1 MKRMLYKLTKRV
13 IDVTAS
19 LCALMLLSPLL
30 VILALLIRKDGGPV
44 FYSQERIGLHGERFR
59 MWKFRSMRVDADE
72 IRERLLHQSDFDGPM
87 FKMKDDPRV
96 TEIGRFIRKHSI
108 DEIPQFFNVI
118 MGHMSLVG
126 PRPALPVEYAE
137 YCHEEAS
144 RLFTLPGITG
154 LWQVSGRSDLS
165 FKEMIELDKKYIE
178 SQSLLIDIKIMFK
191 TVWVMFDERASG
203 AY

>member
-1 MKRMLYKLTKRV
+1 MNRQVYKLIKRV

-19 LCALMLLSPLL
+19 LCALILLSPLL
-30 VILALLIRKDGGPV
+30 VILALLIKRDGGPI

-72 IRERLLHQSDFDGPM
+72 IRERLLHQNDFDGPM

-96 TEIGRFIRKHSI
+96 TKVGRFIRKHSI

-118 MGHMSLVG
+118 VGNMSLVG

-137 YCHEEAS
+137 YRHEEAS

-165 FKEMIELDKKYIE
+165 FSEMIELDKKYIAN
-178 SQSLLIDIKIMFK
+178 QSLLTDIKIMFK
-191 TVWVMFDERASG
+191 TVWVMLDEGASG

>member
-72 IRERLLHQSDFDGPM
+72 IRERLLHQSDFDGQCS
-87 FKMKDDPRV
+87 K
-96 TEIGRFIRKHSI
+96 
-108 DEIPQFFNVI
+108 
-118 MGHMSLVG
+118 
-126 PRPALPVEYAE
+126 
-137 YCHEEAS
+137 
-144 RLFTLPGITG
+144 
-154 LWQVSGRSDLS
+154 
-165 FKEMIELDKKYIE
+165 
-178 SQSLLIDIKIMFK
+178 
-191 TVWVMFDERASG
+191 
-203 AY
+203 